1 MPSRNLVR
9 GSLLSTLGA
18 IVMAAVGA
26 LTLRA
31 SRMREVSRAPQE
43 EDKRAD

>member
-9 GSLLSTLGA
+9 GSLLSTFGA

-31 SRMREVSRAPQE
+31 SRMRDVARGPREDSSRA
-43 EDKRAD
+43 D